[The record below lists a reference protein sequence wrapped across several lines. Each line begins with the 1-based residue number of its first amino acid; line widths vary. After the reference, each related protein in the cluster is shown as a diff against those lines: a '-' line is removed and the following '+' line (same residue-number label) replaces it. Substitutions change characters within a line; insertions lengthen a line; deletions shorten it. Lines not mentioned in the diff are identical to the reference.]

1 MSVVSNPI
9 QFHFLYHPGSAAAK
23 RVAEGLFARFVAPPL
38 TGGLRIPV
46 FFTPEREDGLPPD
59 PANMRPG
66 TAHRNIV
73 VVLSD
78 AVMTRYVD
86 GGTGQQWTAF
96 LQEMIQQAAKVPD
109 QMAVLPVAL
118 DNAGFGLTDARNII
132 KALLVDDLEENVAR
146 QRQIAELSF
155 HIATL
160 GLRLL
165 QNETVGA
172 APIADWKAPVTLFL
186 SHAKRDVSKDRSDPV
201 YQTLHALADL
211 PVEHWFDAANI
222 EAAEVFSEAIEIGIR
237 EATIIVAF
245 HTDHFDSRP
254 WCRRE
259 ILAAKRYGAHVLL
272 VSALDDAVPR
282 QFPYLGNVPVIRWW
296 NKDPATDARRVIDR
310 AVLEAFRLVHNRIVL
325 DALSKPNDI
334 VSPSAPEAITLA
346 VAPEASPGEVRTFF
360 YADPPLDKE
369 ELSVLTSLRPQDRF
383 ETPLLRL
390 VQRMSELRG
399 LPVAVS
405 ISSPGNLEERGMSEV
420 HLRTLTDEI
429 HLHFLLGGLAIIYGG
444 ALNAD
449 PSDPENFVLR
459 LFELARG
466 YSPLATD
473 LQTEIQPILN
483 IPPWPLHVAYGDKEL
498 GLFGKIADLERG
510 PEPDLP
516 WNLNEL
522 FPQEVEGWRFAPR
535 TAEQRYAWARG
546 LDATRHRIAE
556 RAAAHVIIGG
566 KLDGFAGIV
575 PGVLEEAYVALGS
588 GKPLYLIGAFGGV
601 GEAVINQMFG
611 DGSALFGEEY
621 AEVVDREEVDTL
633 FERHGGTPHDTSAM
647 GTVFA
652 QRGKDGP
659 QASLNNGLTEAENT
673 KLFWTTDARQI
684 VELVLT
690 GLSRTVG

>member
-9 QFHFLYHPGSAAAK
+9 QFHLLYHASSPAAK
-23 RVAEGLFARFVAPPL
+23 QVAKGLFERFVDPPL
-38 TGGLRIPV
+38 SGGLRVPV

-59 PANMRPG
+59 PAQLGPG
-66 TAHRNIV
+66 TADRSIV

-78 AVMTRYVD
+78 AVMMRRVD

-96 LQEMIQQAAKVPD
+96 LQEMVKQAAEVPD
-109 QMAVLPVAL
+109 QMAVLPVGL
-118 DNAGFGLTDARNII
+118 DSAGFDLADTRNII
-132 KALLVDDLEENVAR
+132 NAPLIDDLEENVAR
-146 QRQIAELSF
+146 QRQIAEISF
-155 HIATL
+155 HMATL

-165 QNETVGA
+165 RNETAGA
-172 APIADWKAPVTLFL
+172 APITDWKAPVTLFL

-211 PVEHWFDAANI
+211 PVENWFDAAKI
-222 EAAEVFSEAIEIGIR
+222 DASEVFSEAIEAGIR

-245 HTDHFDSRP
+245 HSDHFDSRP

-259 ILAAKRYGAHVLL
+259 ILAAKRYGAHVLV
-272 VSALDDAVPR
+272 VSALNDVVPR
-282 QFPYLGNVPVIRWW
+282 QFPYLGNVPVVRWW
-296 NKDPATDARRVIDR
+296 NKDPSTDARRVIDR
-310 AVLEAFRLVHNRIVL
+310 AVLEAFRLVHNGVVL
-325 DALSKPNDI
+325 EALAEPNDI
-334 VSPSAPEAITLA
+334 VLPSAPEAITLA
-346 VAPEASPGEVRTFF
+346 VTPEGLPGQVRTFL

-383 ETPLLRL
+383 ETPFLRL
-390 VQRMSELRG
+390 LQRMSELRG
-399 LPVAVS
+399 LTVAVS
-405 ISSPGNLEERGMSEV
+405 ISSPGNLEKRGMSEV

-429 HLHFLLGGLAIIYGG
+429 HLNFLLSGLTIIYGG

-473 LQTEIQPILN
+473 LQTDIQPILN
-483 IPPWPLHVAYGDKEL
+483 IPPWPLHVAYGDREL

-510 PEPDLP
+510 PDPDLP
-516 WNLNEL
+516 WDFDEL
-522 FPQEVEGWRFAPR
+522 FPQEVQGWRFAPK

-546 LDATRHRIAE
+546 LDAARHRIAE

-621 AEVVDREEVDTL
+621 APVADREEVETL
-633 FERHGGTPHDTSAM
+633 FARHGGTSLDTQTI
-647 GTVFA
+647 GEVFA
-652 QRGKDGP
+652 QRGRDGP
-659 QASLNNGLTEAENT
+659 QASLNNGLTDAENT

>member
-1 MSVVSNPI
+1 MTDSSGPI
-9 QFHFLYHPGSAAAK
+9 QFHFLCHPGSELAK
-23 RVAEGLFARFVAPPL
+23 VVARGLFERFVDPPL
-38 TGGLRIPV
+38 SGGLRVPV

-59 PANMRPG
+59 PAHLVPG
-66 TAHRNIV
+66 STDRSIV

-78 AVMTRYVD
+78 AVMMRRVD
-86 GGTGQQWTAF
+86 GGTGPQWTAF
-96 LQEMIQQAAKVPD
+96 LQEMVKQAAELPD

-118 DNAGFGLTDARNII
+118 DSAGFDLADTRNII
-132 KALLVDDLEENVAR
+132 NASLVDDLEENIAR
-146 QRQIAELSF
+146 QRQIAEVSF

-165 QNETVGA
+165 RNETVGA
-172 APIADWKAPVTLFL
+172 APITDWKAPVTLFL
-186 SHAKRDVSKDRSDPV
+186 SHAKRDVSKDQSDPV

-211 PVEHWFDAANI
+211 PVEHWFDAADI
-222 EAAEVFSEAIEIGIR
+222 EASEVFSEAIETGIR
-237 EATIIVAF
+237 ESTIIVAF

-259 ILAAKRYGAHVLL
+259 ILAAKRHGANLL
-272 VSALDDAVPR
+272 VVSALSDAVPR
-282 QFPYLGNVPVIRWW
+282 QFPYLGNVPVVRWW
-296 NKDPATDARRVIDR
+296 NKDPSTDARRVIDR
-310 AVLEAFRLVHNRIVL
+310 AVLEAFRLVHNRVVLEALAEPDDIVL
-325 DALSKPNDI
+325 
-334 VSPSAPEAITLA
+334 PSAPEAITLA
-346 VAPEASPGEVRTFF
+346 VTPEGSPGQMRTFF

-383 ETPLLRL
+383 ETPLSRQL
-390 VQRMSELRG
+390 QRMSELRG

-405 ISSPGNLEERGMSEV
+405 ISSPGNLEKRGMSEM

-473 LQTEIQPILN
+473 LQTDIQPILN

-516 WNLNEL
+516 WSLDEL
-522 FPQEVEGWRFAPR
+522 FPPEVEGWRFTPR
-535 TAEQRYAWARG
+535 SAEQRYAWARG

-611 DGSALFGEEY
+611 GGNALFGEES
-621 AEVVDREEVDTL
+621 AQVVDREEVDTL

-647 GTVFA
+647 GAVFA
-652 QRGKDGP
+652 QRGRDGP
-659 QASLNNGLTEAENT
+659 QASLNNGLTDAENT

-690 GLSRTVG
+690 GLARTVG